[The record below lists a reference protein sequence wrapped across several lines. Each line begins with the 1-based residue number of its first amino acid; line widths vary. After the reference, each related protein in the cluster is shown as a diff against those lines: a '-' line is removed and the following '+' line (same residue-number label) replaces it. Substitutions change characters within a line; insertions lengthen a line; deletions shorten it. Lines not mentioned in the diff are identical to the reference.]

1 MNEQLE
7 KLIDLAIADGQ
18 ITEKERKVILKKAS
32 ELGVDTDEVEMIL
45 DGKLHQLQASKR
57 KLKEKVGNIKTC
69 PACGSFIKAMELTC
83 SDCGHEFTNTQANS
97 TLLKLLEQIEKIN
110 NKEITTPQILKGAL
124 GEQAKKNQIDQ
135 EKNKLKSELI
145 ENFPIPNTR
154 EDILEFLAY
163 SLSKGKDNSYMSY
176 FGDGYSTSGAWR
188 KKAEEVIIKSKIMF
202 KNDNAFFKQ
211 IENYEIDFKSSIKS
225 RNRVRNLSIGVIAI
239 ILIIVYGGIMLS
251 QILKN

>member
-1 MNEQLE
+1 MHTEIEN
-7 KLIDLAIADGQ
+7 LIDMALADGVV
-18 ITEKERKVILKKAS
+18 TEKERAIILRKAES
-32 ELGVDTDEVEMIL
+32 LGIDKDEIEMIL
-45 DGKLHQLQASKR
+45 DGKLHKLEASKP
-57 KLKEKVGNIKTC
+57 KQKEKVGNIKTC

-154 EDILEFLAY
+154 EDMLEFLAY
-163 SLSKGKDNSYMSY
+163 SLSKGKDNSHMSY
-176 FGDGYSTSGAWR
+176 FGDGFSTSGAWR

-202 KNDNAFFKQ
+202 KNDTAFFKQ
-211 IENYEIDFKSSIKS
+211 LENYEIDFKSSIKS

>member
-45 DGKLHQLQASKR
+45 DGKLHQLQASKP

>member
-1 MNEQLE
+1 MNPELE
-7 KLIDLAIADGQ
+7 KLIELALADG
-18 ITEKERKVILKKAS
+18 ILTDKERQVLQRKAQ
-32 ELGVDTDEVEMIL
+32 ELGVDQDEFEMIL
-45 DGKLHQLQASKR
+45 DGKLHQLQASKP

-176 FGDGYSTSGAWR
+176 FGDGHSTSGAWR

-251 QILKN
+251 EILKN